1 MLNQKDYDKISH
13 IKEQDF
19 ITIMTA
25 IEGGVDWEQLVI
37 MYAKSE
43 YEKAL
48 RLIQDGWSDAVEDH
62 EKKADKA
69 MNYLNTFRKLNA

>member
-1 MLNQKDYDKISH
+1 MLSQKDYDKISH

-25 IEGGVDWEQLVI
+25 IEGGVDWEMMVI
-37 MYAKSE
+37 LYARSE
-43 YEKAL
+43 YEHAL
-48 RLIQDGWSDAVEDH
+48 ELLKGGWNEAVSEH
-62 EKKADKA
+62 ESKADKA